1 VLDRLDR
8 ARLEPRRLAS
18 GAVFGV
24 LIGVVSLFFLG
35 SEGHQ
40 VVPYAGIALA
50 IALIAPW
57 IVAVMIRRRPRGK

>member
-57 IVAVMIRRRPRGK
+57 IVAVVFLRRR